1 MLYCESPL
9 STLVSEIPNHIL
21 RGITLCTY
29 NQMNYWFQ
37 MNFRSFFSGVMQT
50 NFGNLLLSNYLD
62 ILGMMVKKNMPNIQL
77 SKTQGMY
84 NTIFTVGLTKK
95 HTIINSYLLECRGMA
110 VTFFY
115 SHADLLGKQYPYFWS
130 IYRGT
135 LHKWEV

>member
-77 SKTQGMY
+77 SKTQGIQY
-84 NTIFTVGLTKK
+84 NIYSRPYKK
-95 HTIINSYLLECRGMA
+95 THNN
-110 VTFFY
+110 
-115 SHADLLGKQYPYFWS
+115 
-130 IYRGT
+130 
-135 LHKWEV
+135 

>member
-21 RGITLCTY
+21 RGITLY
-29 NQMNYWFQ
+29 IIRWIIG
-37 MNFRSFFSGVMQT
+37 SKWISDLFFSGVMQT

-77 SKTQGMY
+77 SKTQGIY
-84 NTIFTVGLTKK
+84 NTIFTVGLTKI

-135 LHKWEV
+135 LQKWEV